1 MTSQKSYNNLGKN
14 VRDQLHKMRSAIL
27 LLGVLY
33 LAAGP
38 VWFLLQ
44 MTSYPKYSS
53 LPLLSTLYVG
63 YFHVFYFLALALGTV
78 GGFYATRYQNVPQQ
92 SNFYHSLPVTR
103 QGLLSARILALVLV
117 QVLLLI
123 VVTMVDVGVVLVT
136 ASHVS
141 GALAANL
148 VGAAGVNFCY
158 IMLVFLL
165 ALAVSLFA
173 GQLTANTIGQVL
185 MTAVLHLSVPFVAA
199 VFMGICSTFTSTVG
213 NVGLLEHLTRFNILT
228 GFMAMITSANDHI
241 NTLNPGLVTAE
252 NAANFAPQQ
261 LVWDPAVTILY
272 VVLAVVLFVGAYVL
286 YNRRAVEKAGDT
298 LLYPMVGNVIK
309 ALYVFLGGVVC
320 GLCFWILV
328 AETMI
333 GFVIGA
339 VIAMVVVHLIAEML
353 YSMDV
358 DGVRRHYISSVVGLA
373 VALLLLARTGRL
385 DLLHRRG
392 CGFLN
397 GMLVGMYPLFFIG
410 YTTVG
415 TLAFDRPDTPL
426 LPLPRIL
433 TFMLNMILVGVAEEL
448 VFRGIIAQTL
458 LERYGTARAGVWKA
472 CLVSGVLFGA
482 AHLSNLLGSAPFG
495 VLMQCVFAASLG
507 VMLAAIYFRT
517 GNLWVTVFLHSAMDI
532 AAMLIGGL
540 YGTTSVA
547 ESVSGYDASR
557 LVSVA
562 VYLIPTVFLLRKK
575 KLPEVQLY
583 WGGIVKN

>member
-1 MTSQKSYNNLGKN
+1 MLKRLRAAHPILYCILSEVLFLGSM
-14 VRDQLHKMRSAIL
+14 VLFSL
-27 LLGVLY
+27 LATIG
-33 LAAGP
+33 LAAAGAD
-38 VWFLLQ
+38 FDT
-44 MTSYPKYSS
+44 MD
-53 LPLLSTLYVG
+53 G
-63 YFHVFYFLALALGTV
+63 YLFG
-78 GGFYATRYQNVPQQ
+78 
-92 SNFYHSLPVTR
+92 S
-103 QGLLSARILALVLV
+103 V
-117 QVLLLI
+117 QE
-123 VVTMVDVGVVLVT
+123 
-136 ASHVS
+136 A
-141 GALAANL
+141 
-148 VGAAGVNFCY
+148 
-158 IMLVFLL
+158 
-165 ALAVSLFA
+165 
-173 GQLTANTIGQVL
+173 
-185 MTAVLHLSVPFVAA
+185 
-199 VFMGICSTFTSTVG
+199 
-213 NVGLLEHLTRFNILT
+213 
-228 GFMAMITSANDHI
+228 
-241 NTLNPGLVTAE
+241 
-252 NAANFAPQQ
+252 
-261 LVWDPAVTILY
+261 
-272 VVLAVVLFVGAYVL
+272 
-286 YNRRAVEKAGDT
+286 
-298 LLYPMVGNVIK
+298 
-309 ALYVFLGGVVC
+309 
-320 GLCFWILV
+320 
-328 AETMI
+328 
-333 GFVIGA
+333 
-339 VIAMVVVHLIAEML
+339 
-353 YSMDV
+353 
-358 DGVRRHYISSVVGLA
+358 VGLA

-482 AHLSNLLGSAPFG
+482 AHLSNLLGSEACG

-557 LVSVA
+557 LLSVA
-562 VYLIPTVFLLRKK
+562 VYLIPTLFLLRKK